1 MNDLLKDLLKDWLT
15 MWNGDYTPADRTLT
29 ADFTTHAALMDGG
42 SELHGADALVGWI
55 RQLRAAFTELE
66 FTVEVGPIIGEDHV
80 ALRWLA
86 TGTYGGGFPGATAP
100 TGTAV
105 SFTGTDILR
114 VQDGK
119 LAEYW
124 INSDVH
130 VLAAQLGVGA

>member
-1 MNDLLKDLLKDWLT
+1 MNDLLNDWLT
-15 MWNGDYTPADRTLT
+15 MWNGDYTPANRALA

-42 SELHGADALVGWI
+42 SSLHGADALVGWI
-55 RQLRAAFTELE
+55 KQLRAAFTELE
-66 FTVEVGPIIGEDHV
+66 FTVEVGPIIGDDHV

-100 TGTAV
+100 AGTAV

-114 VQDGK
+114 VADGR
-119 LAEYW
+119 LVEYW